1 MHKSIIVATALMFG
15 SSFAQAETFP
25 VIQDE
30 TVLRECGDCHMAFPP
45 ETLPKALWQKII
57 GNLSDHFGEDA
68 SLDEATAAI
77 ILDYHVKN
85 ASDVSQSRAA
95 KVKWNTTSPVTRIL
109 DAPRFID
116 KHKGCDAAF
125 NDPQVKSPSNC
136 LACHPDMQRTG
147 STKENL
153 SFLPANVRSQCGD

>member
-1 MHKSIIVATALMFG
+1 MYKIALTAAILMVG
-15 SSFAQAETFP
+15 VSSAQAETFP
-25 VIQDE
+25 VIQNE

-45 ETLPKALWQKII
+45 ETLPMALWEKII

-68 SLDEATAAI
+68 SIDDATAAV
-77 ILDYHVKN
+77 ILDFHAKN
-85 ASDVSQSRAA
+85 ASDVSQTRAA
-95 KVKWNTTSPVTRIL
+95 KVKWRTTRPVTRII

-116 KHKGCDAAF
+116 KHQGCESAF
-125 NDPQVKSPSNC
+125 KDPQVNSPSNC

-153 SFLPANVRSQCGD
+153 SFLPASVRRQCGD